1 MTDRHAWVMYVGE
14 SFVGSLGGNTRVNWT
29 APSQLVPPLP
39 VNWATLSKVALR
51 LTLNHLLTTLS
62 RCIAVSSQPASHL
75 FLLSFRFYFCYFYFY
90 FIFYCYSLIFL
101 VLYRLI
107 LLSGDV
113 ELNPGPSRSS
123 FKVLYSNVR
132 GLASKLQ
139 DLSILASKYD
149 MILCPET
156 LVSNI

>member
-1 MTDRHAWVMYVGE
+1 MGKF
-14 SFVGSLGGNTRVNWT
+14 FVGLLGGNARVNWA
-29 APSQLVPPLP
+29 APSQLVSPLP

-75 FLLSFRFYFCYFYFY
+75 FLVLLNFRFYFCYFYFY

-101 VLYRLI
+101 VLYLLI